1 MCLICLVE
9 PGNAVAEVPGGIG
22 KYKKLERDKK
32 RPILHDLFKPFPQC
46 LSWKVTLNAEW
57 KILFS

>member
-1 MCLICLVE
+1 MCMICLAE
-9 PGNAVAEVPGGIG
+9 PGNAVAGAPGGIG
-22 KYKKLERDKK
+22 KCKKLEGGKK
-32 RPILHDLFKPFPQC
+32 RPVLHDLFKPFPQY